1 MTSRGR
7 IRPGVATLV
16 VSALVALSGA
26 SQWHAL
32 YAQAKNMPAKSGVST
47 IMGCVQSAQ
56 GEGFVLLNPQ
66 GTPASNTTQTLTY
79 KLVPAKN
86 AKNIDLTAMVNKRV
100 QVTGTLSTKPAGNV
114 PAPVPDSVRGTGGA
128 GGSGKPGV
136 DHASYFANGVFT
148 VQSIKETSG
157 TCAGDA
163 GKSSR

>member
-7 IRPGVATLV
+7 IRPGIATVA
-16 VSALVALSGA
+16 VSALIAVSGA

-32 YAQAKNMPAKSGVST
+32 YAQARNAPAKTGVST

-66 GTPASNTTQTLTY
+66 GRPAANKTQTLTY
-79 KLVPAKN
+79 KLVPAGKN
-86 AKNIDLTAMVNKRV
+86 VDLAAMVNKRV

-136 DHASYFANGVFT
+136 DNASYFANGVFT
-148 VQSIKETSG
+148 VQSIKATSG

-163 GKSSR
+163 GK

>member
-1 MTSRGR
+1 MTSTGR
-7 IRPGVATLV
+7 IRPGIATLAA
-16 VSALVALSGA
+16 SALIAVSGA

-32 YAQAKNMPAKSGVST
+32 YAQAKNTPAKTGVST

-66 GTPASNTTQTLTY
+66 GRPASNKTQTLTY
-79 KLVPAKN
+79 KLVPAG
-86 AKNIDLTAMVNKRV
+86 KNIDLAAMVNKRV
-100 QVTGTLSTKPAGNV
+100 QVTGTLSAKPAGNV

-136 DHASYFANGVFT
+136 DNASYFANGVFT

-163 GKSSR
+163 GK

>member
-1 MTSRGR
+1 MTAAGMA
-7 IRPGVATLV
+7 PPN
-16 VSALVALSGA
+16 AL
-26 SQWHAL
+26 H
-32 YAQAKNMPAKSGVST
+32 AQAKNMPAKRGVST
-47 IMGCVQSAQ
+47 IVGCVQGTQ

-66 GTPASNTTQTLTY
+66 GSPESSKTQTLTY
-79 KLVPAKN
+79 KLEPRG
-86 AKNIDLTAMVNKRV
+86 KNIDLSAMVNKRV

-114 PAPVPDSVRGTGGA
+114 RAPVPDSVRGTGGS

-163 GKSSR
+163 RK